1 MPKTSDFVF
10 SANMFKEGP
19 IKAVKRKR
27 EDTDGKIILSGD
39 STDRPQVKQ
48 PFCPAMRISLN
59 LSTFY
64 YSCGAE
70 TAK

>member
-48 PFCPAMRISLN
+48 PFCPAM
-59 LSTFY
+59 
-64 YSCGAE
+64 
-70 TAK
+70 